1 MRQDESS
8 APGVVEINM
17 FGGFSLRVGDMVLS
31 DSEVRARQVCSLL
44 EYLILNRHRKIPQ
57 SNLIEALWG
66 SEGCENPGNALKNL
80 VYRLR
85 KLLAPLA
92 AGSGYEFIVFRGGM
106 YSFNNDIPCRVDT
119 EEFEKACLSA
129 KRSGADD
136 HEKLKYLMRGVA
148 LYHGDLLPKSSM
160 EDWAVSYGS
169 YYRGLFINCVKEA
182 AGLLIGADEYDKALN
197 LLNSAVLR
205 EPFDEA
211 LHEMIISA
219 LLLSGRRRKA
229 IEYYNRIEKMFYEK
243 LGVKLSENLRK
254 NMSELI
260 KSIDSIETDLDV
272 IRGDLGE
279 SSKNGAFMCDYE
291 IFQKIYRIEA
301 RMAERFGQSMF
312 VALLTLVTSV
322 AASEESIANSMR
334 LLESV
339 ITDSLRK
346 SDIVARFSKKQFIL
360 MLPSL
365 TYENGLIVTNRISDR
380 FASENRNSSVKLL
393 TKLGPLEQSAV
404 SSGG

>member
-1 MRQDESS
+1 MRQDKSS
-8 APGVVEINM
+8 LASTVEINM

-31 DSEVRARQVCSLL
+31 DSEVRARRVCFLL
-44 EYLILNRHRKIPQ
+44 EYLILNRHRKITQ
-57 SNLIEALWG
+57 DGLIEALWG
-66 SEGCENPGNALKNL
+66 SEDCENPGNALKNL

-85 KLLAPLA
+85 KLLAPLTSV
-92 AGSGYEFIVFRGGM
+92 SGYEFIVFRNGM
-106 YSFNNDIPCRVDT
+106 YSFNNDIPCKVDT
-119 EEFEKACLSA
+119 EEFEQACLSA
-129 KRSGADD
+129 KRSGVTGQ
-136 HEKLKYLMRGVA
+136 EKLKYLMRGVS
-148 LYHGDLLPKSSM
+148 LYRGDLVPKSSM

-169 YYRGLFINCVKEA
+169 YFRGLFISCVKEA
-182 AGLLIGADEYDKALN
+182 AEVLMGADEYDKALN

-205 EPFDEA
+205 EPFDES

-254 NMSELI
+254 SMNELI
-260 KSIDSIETDLDV
+260 KNIDSIETDLDV

-279 SSKNGAFMCDYE
+279 SSKSGAFICDYE

-312 VALLTLVTSV
+312 VALLTLVTSI
-322 AASEESIANSMR
+322 AASEESVANSMR
-334 LLESV
+334 LLENV
-339 ITDSLRK
+339 IIDSLRK

-365 TYENGLIVTNRISDR
+365 TYENGLIVMNRISDR
-380 FASENRNSSVKLL
+380 FASDNKNSSVKLV
-393 TKLGPLEQSAV
+393 TKLGPLEPSAV
-404 SSGG
+404 NSRV

>member
-1 MRQDESS
+1 MRQDKSS
-8 APGVVEINM
+8 GSSTVEINM

-31 DSEVRARQVCSLL
+31 DSEVRARRVCFLL
-44 EYLILNRHRKIPQ
+44 EYLILNRHRKITQ
-57 SNLIEALWG
+57 SGLIEALWG
-66 SEGCENPGNALKNL
+66 SEECENPGNALKNL

-85 KLLAPLA
+85 KLLAPLTSV
-92 AGSGYEFIVFRGGM
+92 SGYEFIVFRNGM
-106 YSFNNDIPCRVDT
+106 YSFNNDIPCKVDT
-119 EEFEKACLSA
+119 EEFEQACLSA
-129 KRSGADD
+129 KRSGVTGQ
-136 HEKLKYLMRGVA
+136 EKLKYLMRGVS
-148 LYHGDLLPKSSM
+148 LYRGDLVPKSSM

-169 YYRGLFINCVKEA
+169 YFRGLFISCAKEA
-182 AGLLIGADEYDKALN
+182 AEVLMGVDEYDKALN

-205 EPFDEA
+205 EPFDES

-229 IEYYNRIEKMFYEK
+229 IEYYNRIEKMFYDK

-254 NMSELI
+254 SMNELI
-260 KSIDSIETDLDV
+260 KNIDSIETDLDV

-279 SSKNGAFMCDYE
+279 SSKSGAFICDYE

-312 VALLTLVTSV
+312 VALLTLVTSI
-322 AASEESIANSMR
+322 AASEESVANSMR
-334 LLESV
+334 LLENV
-339 ITDSLRK
+339 IIDSLRK

-365 TYENGLIVTNRISDR
+365 TYENGLIVMNRISDR
-380 FASENRNSSVKLL
+380 FASDNKNSSVKLV
-393 TKLGPLEQSAV
+393 TKLGPLEPSAV
-404 SSGG
+404 NSGV